1 MKKCPYC
8 AEMIQDEA
16 IKCRY
21 CGSMLTAA
29 EAERVLLRIDP
40 AFKPI
45 VGRYILAGAAT
56 IVAAGLGALAAS
68 ASSKPDEWP
77 VVSLVLGL
85 LVALPAF
92 LWALVFHIRRIRT
105 RCILTNQNLTIEIG
119 VLSKDWTHIPL
130 SKVQDVTV
138 RQSLE
143 DRLWG
148 VGSVVVESAGASG
161 RIPEINVDH
170 PVEISKRI
178 LSEVQARMAADR
190 PPAS

>member
-29 EAERVLLRIDP
+29 EAERVLLRINP
-40 AFKPI
+40 SFKPI
-45 VGRYILAGAAT
+45 LGRYIAAGAAT
-56 IVAAGLGALAAS
+56 IVAIGLGALATS
-68 ASSKPDEWP
+68 SSSKPDQWP
-77 VVSLVLGL
+77 VVCLVLGL
-85 LVALPAF
+85 LVALPVF
-92 LWALVFHIRRIRT
+92 FWALAFHIKRNRT
-105 RCILTNQNLTIEIG
+105 HYILTNQNLTIEVGI
-119 VLSKDWTHIPL
+119 LSKARTNIPL

-138 RQSLE
+138 RQSLA
-143 DRLWG
+143 DRLLG

-161 RIPEINVDH
+161 RIPEISVDH

-190 PPAS
+190 PTAS

>member
-21 CGSMLTAA
+21 CGSMLTGA
-29 EAERVLLRIDP
+29 EAERVLLRINP
-40 AFKPI
+40 SFKPI
-45 VGRYILAGAAT
+45 LGRYILAGAAT
-56 IVAAGLGALAAS
+56 IVATGLGALAAS
-68 ASSKPDEWP
+68 ASSKPDDAL

-92 LWALVFHIRRIRT
+92 FWALVFHIKRNRT
-105 RCILTNQNLTIEIG
+105 HYILTNQNLTIEVGI
-119 VLSKDWTHIPL
+119 LSKDRTHIPL

-138 RQSLE
+138 RQSLA
-143 DRLWG
+143 DRLLG

-161 RIPEINVDH
+161 RIPEISVDH

-190 PPAS
+190 PTAS